1 MGKSYDYPEDFQECV
16 RFHRHS
22 CPGLAIGYAA
32 AKKGA
37 EALRTGPSQ
46 DEEVVAIV
54 ENDSCAVDAIQVVL
68 GCTFG
73 KGNLIFRD
81 WGKQVFT
88 FLDRRANRAVR
99 VAFMGEMPYKDERRG
114 LREKI
119 QGGQASKEDKLR
131 WQELKEKAAHDIISD
146 PDRFFKIQ
154 EVSCEMPPKAS
165 VVETSPCEV
174 CGEPVMIDRL
184 IERGKQRVCSGCEQ
198 KA

>member
-1 MGKSYDYPEDFQECV
+1 MGKSYDYPEDFRECV

-37 EALRTGPSQ
+37 EALETGPSH

-88 FLDRRANRAVR
+88 FLDRRAGRAVR
-99 VAFMGEMPYKDERRG
+99 VAFTGEMPYKQERRG

-119 QGGQASKEDKLR
+119 RSRRASEEDALR
-131 WQELKEKAAHDIISD
+131 WQELKEKATQQIISD
-146 PDRFFKIQ
+146 PDRFFEVQ
-154 EVSCEMPPKAS
+154 EVSCEIPPPAS
-165 VVETSPCEV
+165 IVETRPCEI
-174 CGEPVMIDRL
+174 CGEQVMTDRM
-184 IERGKQRVCSGCEQ
+184 IERGGRRVCRGCEQ
-198 KA
+198 KV